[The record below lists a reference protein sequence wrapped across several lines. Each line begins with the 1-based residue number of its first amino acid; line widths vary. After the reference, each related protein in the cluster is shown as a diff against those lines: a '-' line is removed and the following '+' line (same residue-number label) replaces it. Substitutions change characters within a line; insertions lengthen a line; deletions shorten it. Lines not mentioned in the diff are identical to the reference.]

1 MFRGKILLT
10 WLGLS
15 IVPAAC
21 GAAGTISSI
30 TQRGFEIRGIVTEPD
45 GANLAGA
52 KVVACSVPYQD
63 CATKVEA
70 PLTRL
75 QDGLF
80 SYVLQ
85 TPGPGP
91 WQVVAWKD
99 SDGDGDASPGD
110 WVGVARDGAGILAP
124 ATVLRIG
131 MKQVEG
137 DQRQARASNSDIPK
151 IAGAWSQSS
160 STQELVL
167 TPKIKLQPSIAT
179 GYGTNLGGTF
189 GPGSATN
196 TTIVTE
202 STPMLIR
209 RFMNLEISP
218 DGAFRWK
225 INKVQPDGSGCT
237 KTIDQL
243 KEGRITTSAGSITF
257 KIQGGTDGW
266 RSSCGKSGQ
275 SAMRASSETYSY
287 SVVAGALVI
296 KGSGGVNWIFRRN

>member
-1 MFRGKILLT
+1 MFRANILLT
-10 WLGLS
+10 CVGLS
-15 IVPAAC
+15 IIPATC
-21 GAAGTISSI
+21 GAAGTISGP
-30 TQRGFEIRGIVTEPD
+30 TQQEFEIRGIVTEPD

-63 CATKVEA
+63 CTTKIEA
-70 PLTRL
+70 PLIRL

-80 SYVLQ
+80 SYVLK
-85 TPGPGP
+85 TPGAGP
-91 WQVVAWKD
+91 WQVVAWQD

-131 MKQVEG
+131 MKRVEG
-137 DQRQARASNSDIPK
+137 DQRQARANNSDIPK
-151 IAGAWSQSS
+151 LAGAWSQSS
-160 STQELVL
+160 SAQELVL
-167 TPKIKLQPSIAT
+167 TSKIKLQPSLAT

-202 STPMLIR
+202 STPMLVHR
-209 RFMNLEISP
+209 AMNLEIRS
-218 DGAFRWK
+218 DGTFRWK
-225 INKVQPDGSGCT
+225 IAKVQPDGTHCI
-237 KTIDQL
+237 KTIDQV
-243 KEGRITTSAGSITF
+243 KEGSVTTIGGSITF
-257 KIQGGTDGW
+257 KIQSGTDEW

-287 SVVAGALVI
+287 STVAGALVI
-296 KGSGGVNWIFRRN
+296 KGPGGVNWTFRRK